1 MLRLWYAMRARTLRV
16 IALALLTGVIGCG
29 TIYLSDAAVDLAKC
43 VNESAARMSASRL
56 DSARADCAV
65 HDGRTVTAVLL
76 SDTTLPPLPGDRVVA
91 LLRELGLPEDA
102 IFYHGPD
109 SPSIG
114 LPVNVMG
121 RVYVYDGAYSDN
133 RKYSTTNSLSR
144 DVSIPRSLSK
154 TGNRFSVELRRS
166 PRGAVE
172 VTALH

>member
-121 RVYVYDGAYSDN
+121 R
-133 RKYSTTNSLSR
+133 STSTMG
-144 DVSIPRSLSK
+144 PTAT
-154 TGNRFSVELRRS
+154 TGNTARRIRCRGTSAS
-166 PRGAVE
+166 PDHYRRREIAFRWSSGARQE
-172 VTALH
+172 EPSR